1 MKKLFVLAAS
11 ILFAACGD
19 DNSSAPD
26 TDTPTSSEEVT
37 SSSSSEETTP
47 SSSAEDVDSSS
58 TKNQDTKD
66 SSSKNQEVNSSS
78 SSINSSESK
87 TASSSSK
94 KNATNPSVS
103 MDFGEGYTYA
113 IAHRYDETTGIMY
126 QRIETCNYHPS
137 TKTFAWEE
145 KAIPLDSNRLTVIG
159 DSMWIGPVEKFVA
172 DDPNMQQSYDAY
184 ENRETLLLSTDH
196 NGIYGKWTM
205 TGCIRTYGETEFKCT
220 SSIAR
225 MRGIAKTIT
234 ITTDSVYTTTVVDLS
249 SITGEINKLKLS
261 QTLHNNLGFDIGDI
275 DTLVETQVIKV
286 ISDTAFSIG
295 SQTFTKGGSAKFD
308 DTGMNFYETFSSNGK
323 TCTKHEQLGL
333 ITKEQCLEGN
343 ADFLLSDRDDEK
355 DSYHYEEGPV
365 EGFSLDNRDEYYE
378 CTQSLVTEETKNI
391 LSPHARN

>member
-19 DNSSAPD
+19 DNSSAPN
-26 TDTPTSSEEVT
+26 TDTLTSSEEVT
-37 SSSSSEETTP
+37 SSSSS
-47 SSSAEDVDSSS
+47 
-58 TKNQDTKD
+58 
-66 SSSKNQEVNSSS
+66 KNQEVNSSS
-78 SSINSSESK
+78 TSINSSESK

-94 KNATNPSVS
+94 KNATNSSVS
-103 MDFGEGYTYA
+103 IDFGEGYTYA
-113 IAHRYDETTGIMY
+113 IAHRYDEATGIMY

-145 KAIPLDSNRLTVIG
+145 NAIPLDSNRLTVIG